1 MTPRRLLW
9 VAFALSAAVE
19 LLLPAAEASLPWW
32 HRTPAFHA
40 AYGLVGC
47 VLIIVVAKALGKYW
61 LQRPEGDDG

>member
-1 MTPRRLLW
+1 MNPRRLLW

-32 HRTPAFHA
+32 HRTLAFHA

-47 VLIIVVAKALGKYW
+47 ALIVVVAKALGKSW